1 MSAPFQEANQ
11 LLLFERIKNGDERSF
26 ELLYDLYWEPLYIH
40 ALIMLE
46 DEYLAKDVIQEL
58 FIQLW
63 NKRQKL
69 DVTQNLKSYLY
80 TSARNA
86 VISKIR
92 QSKRRSQLEKELE
105 RNYSDSDLHTL
116 KQLEE
121 KDLINIIDTCIETL
135 PLRMKEVFILSRKEH
150 LTTKEISDRLG
161 TAETTVKKQL
171 SNGLKAIRT
180 ALDKLLFFSL
190 LITFFYF
197 FYNRILLNGS
207 DKRLTLNSQHEL
219 VQKR

>member
-46 DEYLAKDVIQEL
+46 DEHLAKDVVQEL

-63 NKRQKL
+63 NKREKL

-80 TSARNA
+80 ASARNA
-86 VISKIR
+86 VISKMR
-92 QSKRRSQLEKELE
+92 KSKRRSQIEKELE
-105 RNYSDSDLHTL
+105 RNYTDADLHTL
-116 KQLEE
+116 NKLEE

-135 PLRMKEVFILSRKEH
+135 PLKMKEVFILSRKEH

-171 SNGLKAIRT
+171 SNGLKTIRI
-180 ALDKLLFFSL
+180 ALDKILFFSI
-190 LITFFYF
+190 LISFFIF
-197 FYNRILLNGS
+197 FHNRILLNRA

-219 VQKR
+219 IQKK